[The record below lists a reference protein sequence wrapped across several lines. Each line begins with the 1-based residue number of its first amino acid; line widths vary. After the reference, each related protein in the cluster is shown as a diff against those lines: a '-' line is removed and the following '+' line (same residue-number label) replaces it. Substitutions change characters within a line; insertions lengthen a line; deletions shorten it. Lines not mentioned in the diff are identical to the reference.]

1 MSAFQE
7 PPLKTAEVDPQTHRH
22 VRRSIDPSLD
32 VFTNRTF
39 AARFWFVIS
48 VVLFIVVIAQPYYIT
63 MANRIAQKVA
73 IVDPAGDI
81 HITPLVDFENAAGL
95 HEEMATW
102 ACHALFMRGPK
113 GPDMPKLLDA
123 LYIEPAR
130 SKASKLIGDES
141 KRFQDFEIHQKCEVS
156 EYIPI
161 QVKADTVVATV
172 KGQLV
177 RTVLVSGQV
186 QSYGVPFV
194 ANLVMAQNPD
204 YSKKG
209 RFPLGI
215 YEIEIQYPQGNIFPQ

>member
-1 MSAFQE
+1 MNPIEE
-7 PPLKTAEVDPQTHRH
+7 PPLKTVEVDPQTHRH
-22 VRRSIDPSLD
+22 LRRSIDPSLD

-39 AARFWFVIS
+39 AARFWFGVA
-48 VVLFIVVIAQPYYIT
+48 VVLFVVVVAEPYYIT
-63 MANRIAQKVA
+63 MASRIPQKVA

-81 HITPLVDFENAAGL
+81 HITPLLDFENAASL
-95 HEEMATW
+95 HEDMATW

-113 GPDMPKLLDA
+113 GPDMPKLFDA

-130 SKASKLIGDES
+130 TKALKLIGDES
-141 KRFQDFEIHQKCEVS
+141 KQFENFEIHQKCEVS

-161 QVKADTVVATV
+161 QVKSDTVVATI

-177 RTVLVSGQV
+177 RTVRVSGEV
-186 QSYGVPFV
+186 QTYGVPFL
-194 ANLVMAQNPD
+194 ANLVMVENPD